1 MNRPKGDSIDVDS
14 LHFEGNIVGEE
25 RDSFDTRGESNNRIP
40 GANDGFEADS
50 SFDKM
55 TVSNDDKPL
64 IGFGLLPEIRYEIY
78 QSFKKPIKKCK
89 KSEGNQKQ
97 NNIFEIGNDISRWAS
112 E

>member
-25 RDSFDTRGESNNRIP
+25 RDSFNARGESNNRIP

-64 IGFGLLPEIRYEIY
+64 IGFGLLPEIWYEIY

-89 KSEGNQKQ
+89 KSEGNEKQ
-97 NNIFEIGNDISRWAS
+97 NDIFEIGNDISRWAS